1 VDEGLAMIKRA
12 EGHATYL
19 YGLLQRRDMPDLAGA
34 PRGLPGMG
42 RPRALAAGPSLWLVV
57 ADAPL
62 RHYTGPAID
71 GRLTDLGWVSA
82 CAMAHEALV
91 EHAAT
96 LGTVVPMKL
105 FTLFSTDARAVTHVA
120 RRRDRL
126 ARVIRRVA
134 GRNEWGIQIRGT
146 GARPTP
152 RPARALSG
160 TAFLQRKRREAAARR
175 AGGGASAP
183 TLRAALSELRRV
195 AGSVRR
201 RPIASDSPGG
211 GGLILDVVLLVAMRR
226 RARFLRTIARLTA
239 RLARAGYAVTLTGPW
254 PPYHFIGR
262 G

>member
-1 VDEGLAMIKRA
+1 MIGRA
-12 EGHATYL
+12 DGHATYL

-42 RPRALAAGPSLWLVV
+42 RPRALAAGASLWLVV

-62 RHYTGPAID
+62 RHYAGPAID
-71 GRLTDLGWVSA
+71 GRLTDLGWVSQ

-96 LGTVVPMKL
+96 LGTIVPMKL
-105 FTLFSTDARAVTHVA
+105 FTLFSTDARAVAHVA

-134 GRNEWGIQIRGT
+134 RRDEWGIQIRGT
-146 GARPTP
+146 RNRPTP
-152 RPARALSG
+152 RPARALTG
-160 TAFLQRKRREAAARR
+160 TAFLHLKAAARR
-175 AGGGASAP
+175 AGGGAAAP
-183 TLRAALSELRRV
+183 ALRAALTELRRV
-195 AGSVRR
+195 AGSIRR
-201 RPIASDSPGG
+201 RPIEVDAAGG
-211 GGLILDVVLLVAMRR
+211 GGLVLDVVLLVAVRR
-226 RARFLRTIARLTA
+226 RARFLRTTARLTA

>member
-1 VDEGLAMIKRA
+1 MTARA
-12 EGHATYL
+12 DGHATYL

-34 PRGLPGMG
+34 PRGLPLMG
-42 RPRALAAGPSLWLVV
+42 QPRVLAAGPSLWLVV

-62 RHYTGPAID
+62 RHYAGPTID
-71 GRLTDLGWVSA
+71 GHLTDLGWVSE
-82 CAMAHEALV
+82 CAMAHEAVV

-120 RRRDRL
+120 RRRNTL

-134 GRNEWGIQIRGT
+134 GRQEWGIQIRRT
-146 GARPTP
+146 ADPPTP
-152 RPARALSG
+152 RPARALTG

-175 AGGGASAP
+175 AGGASTP
-183 TLRAALSELRRV
+183 TLRAALTELRRV
-195 AGSVRR
+195 AGSIQR
-201 RPIASDSPGG
+201 RPIAADATGA
-211 GGLILDVVLLVAMRR
+211 GGLILDVVLLVAVRR
-226 RARFLRTIARLTA
+226 RARFLRTIARVTA
-239 RLARAGYAVTLTGPW
+239 RLAREGYAVTVTGPW

>member
-1 VDEGLAMIKRA
+1 MIRRA
-12 EGHATYL
+12 EGPATYL
-19 YGLLQRRDMPDLAGA
+19 YGLLQRRDMPDFAGA

-42 RPRALAAGPSLWLVV
+42 APRALAAGPSLWLVV

-62 RHYTGPAID
+62 RHYGGPAID
-71 GRLTDLGWVSA
+71 SRLTDLGWVSE

-105 FTLFSTDARAVTHVA
+105 FTLFRTDARAVAHVA

-126 ARVIRRVA
+126 ARVMQRVA
-134 GRNEWGIQIRGT
+134 GRDEWGIQIRGT
-146 GARPTP
+146 RARPAL
-152 RPARALSG
+152 RPARALTG

-175 AGGGASAP
+175 VDGGAAAP
-183 TLRAALSELRRV
+183 ALRTALAELRRV

-201 RPIASDSPGG
+201 RPIEVDAAGG
-211 GGLILDVVLLVAMRR
+211 GGLVLDLVLLVAARR
-226 RARFLRTIARLTA
+226 RARFLRTTARLTA
-239 RLARAGYAVTLTGPW
+239 RLARAVYAVTLTGPW

>member
-1 VDEGLAMIKRA
+1 MIGRA
-12 EGHATYL
+12 DGHATYL

-42 RPRALAAGPSLWLVV
+42 RPRVLAAGPALWLVV

-62 RHYTGPAID
+62 RHYAGPAID
-71 GRLTDLGWVSA
+71 GRLTDLGWVSQ

-105 FTLFSTDARAVTHVA
+105 FTLFSTDARAVAHVA

-134 GRNEWGIQIRGT
+134 RRDEWGIQIRGT
-146 GARPTP
+146 RDRPTP
-152 RPARALSG
+152 RPARALTG
-160 TAFLQRKRREAAARR
+160 TAFLQRKRREAATRR
-175 AGGGASAP
+175 AGGGAAAP
-183 TLRAALSELRRV
+183 ALRAALTELRRV

-201 RPIASDSPGG
+201 RPIEVDAAGA
-211 GGLILDVVLLVAMRR
+211 GGLVLDVVLLVAVRR
-226 RARFLRTIARLTA
+226 RARFLRATARLTA